1 MKSLFVFFFLLFI
14 IPAET
19 VLAKIYAENVGGT
32 QYGTGHLAAAQK
44 YKERIFDIAAREKW
58 TDAFRDR
65 VYLSVEELLCVP
77 ESDMAPVLKKNFP
90 LAPDRKKFIK
100 TIVEL
105 QETDQKKVVQLL
117 MIGEKRAVAVDGHH
131 RIRTRVKLSNALKVA
146 EKLWPVESITTLTK
160 LGRVK
165 KDGEIIWSLPI
176 ENPQIIGNLPK
187 DAKAKDVMKELLK
200 QGMGLWRDSGDM
212 ALAKSLFGKE
222 AKNATKAQLKYLASK
237 LGIEDTPT
245 GLKYTPVVDLP
256 DASMRTVMGNY
267 FRSRGMKSNK
277 IAFQAYVEFYL
288 GDDVKLKAFQNP
300 QKYPNLNRIL
310 NSDPTIMNQK
320 LVMTKALEEVDQIF
334 VDYEEMTSKATGL
347 TIKGSKHV
355 EETLKK
361 IRFFNCGKASAME
374 LDPE

>member
-1 MKSLFVFFFLLFI
+1 MKSLFVFLILLFL

-44 YKERIFDIAAREKW
+44 YKERIFEIAAREKW
-58 TDAFRDR
+58 TDAFRER
-65 VYLSVEELLCVP
+65 VYLSLEEMLCLP
-77 ESDMAPVLKKNFP
+77 ESNMDSILKTNFIF
-90 LAPDRKKFIK
+90 APDRKKFVK

-131 RIRTRVKLSNALKVA
+131 RIRTRVQLSKILKVT
-146 EKLWPVESITTLTK
+146 EKLWPVESLTTLTK

-200 QGMGLWRDSGDM
+200 QGMGLWRESGDM
-212 ALAKSLFGKE
+212 DLAKSLFGKE
-222 AKNATKAQLKYLASK
+222 AKNATKAQLNYLASK
-237 LGIEDTPT
+237 LGIEDSPT
-245 GLKYTPVVDLP
+245 GLKYIPVVDLP

-267 FRSRGMKSNK
+267 FRTRKMKSDK
-277 IAFQAYVEFYL
+277 ISFQAYVEFYL
-288 GDDVKLKAFQNP
+288 GDEVKKKSFEHPA
-300 QKYPNLNRIL
+300 KYPNLNRIL

-320 LVMTKALEEVDQIF
+320 LVMSKALEEVDQIF
-334 VDYEEMTSKATGL
+334 IDYEEMTSKVTGL
-347 TIKGSKHV
+347 TIMGSKRV
-355 EETLKK
+355 EEALNK
-361 IRFFNCGKASAME
+361 IRFVKCGKASALE
-374 LDPE
+374 LD